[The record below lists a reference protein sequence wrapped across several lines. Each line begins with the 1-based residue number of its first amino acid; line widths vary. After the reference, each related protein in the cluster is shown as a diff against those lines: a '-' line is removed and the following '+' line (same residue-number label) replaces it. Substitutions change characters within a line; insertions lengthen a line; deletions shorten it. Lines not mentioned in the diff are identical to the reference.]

1 MPANKALQSK
11 ATRAIA
17 HLGLGG
23 AMGKVI
29 SLSTTVILARML
41 SPEDYGVMTLAMIVI
56 SFVGFF
62 NEVGIGAAIVQKSEL
77 TITEVNG
84 CFVIALITSFM
95 LSLLTIL
102 TSGLAARFFKTP
114 QLEAMISVLAVA
126 FILGALS
133 TVPMAFLRKEMQFKT
148 IAALN
153 VSGVLMLSLVSIVL
167 AAYGFGAWSLVWGF
181 IASSTTQALGAYWKS
196 SWRPKGG
203 VDIREAAELVFYG
216 LHVTTSRIFWYIYTN
231 ADKLI
236 IGRLLGVRPVGIYDM
251 ALGLAT
257 LPSSQVTSLVTNVAS
272 PLFAKLQNDL
282 PQISSVI
289 QKLSRGIAYI
299 TYPVLIGML
308 VCSKELVV
316 VVLGDKWM
324 DILIPFDALC
334 LLGLLKSIDPLLSQV
349 LISTGH
355 ARKLSAYTAICGV
368 VMSLAIMLGATLD
381 GLRGVS
387 IIWVLVYPFLTIKL
401 LSDVSRVTGMSMR
414 AYYLN
419 LWPVLL
425 ATAVMGSVVLLIREI
440 CLQTTAQPAL
450 ILSIEIFSGA
460 LTYALWM
467 IYMNSQSISE
477 IRQVLIDIGMPEQR
491 LNIWPFV
498 RKNQTSH

>member
-1 MPANKALQSK
+1 
-11 ATRAIA
+11 
-17 HLGLGG
+17 
-23 AMGKVI
+23 MGKVI

-84 CFVIALITSFM
+84 CFVIAVITSLI

-102 TSGLAARFFKTP
+102 TSAIAARFFKTP

-126 FILGALS
+126 FILGSLS

-148 IAALN
+148 IATLN
-153 VSGVLMLSLVSIVL
+153 VLCVLMLSLVSIAL
-167 AAYGFGAWSLVWGF
+167 AAHGFGAWSLVWGF
-181 IASSTTQALGAYWKS
+181 IASSTTQAIGAYWTS

-216 LHVTTSRIFWYIYTN
+216 LQVTTSRVFWYIYTN

-251 ALGLAT
+251 AFGLAT

-272 PLFAKLQNDL
+272 PLFSKLQNDL

-308 VCSKELVV
+308 VCSKELVA

-355 ARKLSAYTAICGV
+355 ARKLSIYTAICGV
-368 VMSLAIMLGATLD
+368 VMSLAIVIGATLD

-414 AYYLN
+414 SYYMN

-425 ATAVMGSVVLLIREI
+425 ATSVMGIVVLMVRQISS
-440 CLQTTAQPAL
+440 QMTAQPAL
-450 ILSIEIFSGA
+450 ILSLEIFSGA
-460 LTYALWM
+460 LCYALWM

-477 IRQVLIDIGMPEQR
+477 IKQVLMDIGLPEQK
-491 LNIWPFV
+491 LNIWPFI
-498 RKNQTSH
+498 RKNDNRH